1 MKTKT
6 DSLAK
11 STVVVVIM
19 LCLSKVFG
27 LLREILLAYRFGTS
41 YIVDIYTICISLPS
55 IVLAAFVSGVAQ
67 SYIPVVSRIGE
78 ERRKNFFNKCVTIML
93 IIAFVVCT
101 VCFVFSDFIAGLMAP
116 GFEGEELGLLSHSIK
131 EIIFMIPFFTV
142 FTLLC
147 SHLAMK
153 ENFIFA
159 NFCDFIVTNTIII
172 LSILLVTGENLSFLV
187 VGYDVAIIVSTV
199 LLIAYAIGKKEFAYR
214 PNFAFKDKD
223 IALIFKLAIPLGI
236 SLLTNQLNA
245 MVDNAFASSLGEGV
259 TSAMNYANKIQTI
272 VLSLTTSIFM
282 SMCYP
287 RMNRYFA
294 QGEDKDAMYYV
305 KRGVAISC
313 FVAIPTA
320 TFLFFYSDMAI
331 NFIFEYGAFSSQ
343 STVVVSE
350 CLSYYAIGIPFYA
363 MSAALTNA
371 LAGKQKQKRILK
383 NTLLTVAFNV
393 ALNFALIQVL
403 GHKGLA
409 LATSLSG
416 VFSFVL
422 TFIDLQLLKLKCIDR
437 TVVVDV
443 VKNVLSLLCALVV
456 SWLIKYALQ
465 NIVAEKLVFVIV
477 LAVSVLIYLTVSLLL
492 KTDVLRWAKE
502 KLFEMVKRKKKDE
515 ETQANEN
522 S

>member
-1 MKTKT
+1 METKKNN
-6 DSLAK
+6 LAK

-27 LLREILLAYRFGTS
+27 LLREMLLAYRFGTS

-67 SYIPVVSRIGE
+67 SYIPVASRICE
-78 ERRKNFFNKCVTIML
+78 EKRKTFFNKCITMML
-93 IIAFVVCT
+93 IVAFIVC
-101 VCFVFSDFIAGLMAP
+101 VICFLFSDFIAGLMAP
-116 GFEGEELGLLSHSIK
+116 GFEGGESSLLSRSIK
-131 EIIFMIPFFTV
+131 EIVFMIPFFTV

-153 ENFIFA
+153 ENFIVA
-159 NFCDFIVTNTIII
+159 NFCDFIVTNTIVI
-172 LSILLVTGENLSFLV
+172 LSILLVTNNNLSFLV
-187 VGYDVAIIVSTV
+187 IGYDFAIVVST
-199 LLIAYAIGKKEFAYR
+199 LLLVTYAIGKKEFAYK

-223 IALIFKLAIPLGI
+223 VGLIFKLAIPLGI

-245 MVDNAFASSLGEGV
+245 MIDNAFASSLGEGV

-331 NFIFEYGAFSSQ
+331 NLIFEYGAFSSQ
-343 STVVVSE
+343 STKVVAE

-383 NTLLTVAFNV
+383 NTLLTVAFNIL
-393 ALNFALIQVL
+393 LNFVL
-403 GHKGLA
+403 VKMLAHKGLA

-416 VFSFVL
+416 VFSFTI
-422 TFIDLQLLKLKCIDR
+422 TFIDLKLLKLQCVDK
-437 TVVVDV
+437 TVITDIA
-443 VKNVLSLLCALVV
+443 KNVGSLICALLCSFALTYILQ
-456 SWLIKYALQ
+456 SLISTKFLFIIIIAVAVCVYFLTALM
-465 NIVAEKLVFVIV
+465 F
-477 LAVSVLIYLTVSLLL
+477 
-492 KTDVLRWAKE
+492 KTDVLRWTKE
-502 KLFEMVKRKKKDE
+502 KLFEIIKKKDKNG
-515 ETQANEN
+515 ETLDK
-522 S
+522 